1 VSTEA
6 KASRLK
12 KPKIVYFV
20 ILFWTYILTISVLW
34 SSRNLRPAADDYSF
48 GQTAERGPI
57 AAIGI
62 WWNVWSGDVSSIFA
76 NVFLVGWPLQV
87 LPWSLG
93 SSIAFFASG
102 LMVSISLVLI
112 VRSSIFGRDR
122 YSLWSIVPTIPF
134 FLVNWWSFWWLNRI
148 LNPDNKLFEAQTSA
162 ITFWQN
168 VNTSYVFLYSLI
180 LLLLFKLDLISK
192 KQNYPKWNFLIFLFS
207 GLLVGFSGAV
217 IVASVLV
224 FILLLPISS
233 WLDGKRLPKV
243 KVFSWG
249 LFTIAM
255 VTAALISS
263 NSPGS
268 QRRQSY
274 LSELSIDEDTVPL
287 MVKTMIPSLVDWW
300 KALFNQGMLLSVVLA
315 LLIAII
321 LVWHGYEFH
330 TKELQRIAFHAIAF
344 SVILSIIVGY
354 SQVFAYPAW
363 WHRIGVQVVLW
374 LGMVLFSFSSC
385 QQIIKLRP
393 KLSQLSFV
401 LVILMMINTMAVIRM
416 QGEISERYSK
426 WQVGPAPIS
435 LITDI
440 EHINGWQRACYQKI
454 KDERGGPDRGLKKNP
469 PKGSCD

>member
-1 VSTEA
+1 MANSHKHPRVVYY
-6 KASRLK
+6 
-12 KPKIVYFV
+12 IVLVWAY
-20 ILFWTYILTISVLW
+20 LLTISVLW
-34 SSRNLRPAADDYSF
+34 SSRQLRPAADDYSF

-76 NVFLVGWPLQV
+76 NVLLVGWPLQA

-102 LMVSISLVLI
+102 LMVCTSLVLI
-112 VRSSIFGRDR
+112 VRGSIFGIAK
-122 YSLWSIVPTIPF
+122 SSVWSIVPVIPF
-134 FLVNWWSFWWLNRI
+134 FLVNWWSFWWVNRI

-168 VNTSYVFLYSLI
+168 VNTSYVFLYSFI
-180 LLLLFKLDLISK
+180 LLLLFKLDLISQ
-192 KQNYPKWNFLIFLFS
+192 KQNYTKWSFFLFLFS
-207 GLLVGFSGAV
+207 GILVGFGSAV
-217 IVASVLV
+217 IAASVLV
-224 FILLLPISS
+224 FVLLLPINS
-233 WLDGKRLPKV
+233 WLDGKGLIRGN
-243 KVFSWG
+243 VFSWG

-263 NSPGS
+263 SSPGS

-274 LSELSIDEDTVPL
+274 LREFTIDEDTVSL
-287 MVKTMIPSLVDWW
+287 MAKTMIPSLVDWW
-300 KALFNQGMLLSVVLA
+300 KALFNQGMLLSVVMA

-321 LVWHGYEFH
+321 LTWQGYEFR
-330 TKELQRIAFHAIAF
+330 TIDLQRIAFHITVF

-354 SQVFAYPAW
+354 SQVFSYPAW
-363 WHRIGVQVVLW
+363 WHRIGVQVMLW
-374 LGMVLFSFSSC
+374 LGMVIFSFSSC
-385 QQIIKLRP
+385 LRLIKLHP
-393 KLSQLSFV
+393 KLSQLTFV
-401 LVILMMINTMAVIRM
+401 IVILMMINTMAVFRM

-426 WQVGPAPIS
+426 WQIGPAPIS

-440 EHINGWQRACYQKI
+440 EHVNGWQRACYQQI